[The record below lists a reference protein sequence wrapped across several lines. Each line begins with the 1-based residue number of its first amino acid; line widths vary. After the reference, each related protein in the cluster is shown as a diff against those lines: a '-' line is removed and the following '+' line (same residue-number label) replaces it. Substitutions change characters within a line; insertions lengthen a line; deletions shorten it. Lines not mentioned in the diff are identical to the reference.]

1 MKIPAIPVHRS
12 ILFIILTALS
22 FSDQALAHSY
32 KHVLLL
38 HSYHAGY
45 KWTDDIT
52 AGATSILNRNDGY
65 DLRIEYLDTKRFVSL
80 EYQDFQFNV
89 LKRKYPDNPF
99 DVIFCADNNSLNF
112 VLKHGQK
119 LFPGIPVVFCGIN
132 NFTPELL
139 GGADNVTGINE
150 DVDPQKTIDL
160 MLALHPATKR
170 IVVINDGT
178 ITGKNLNSQ
187 IRAISR
193 RYHDVNWYFPFIYT
207 IDQLQ
212 MQMESLKAGDLV
224 LLGSFSRDFN
234 GGLIE
239 YDEVAALVS
248 SNSKVPTY
256 TLWDFYLGKGVV
268 GGYLASGTYQGEAGA
283 RLVQKIL
290 SGTSAK
296 DLPVVMESPN
306 QYFADFN
313 ALQRFHINSKD
324 FPPGTIFINS
334 PPDFYGEHK
343 GFIWSAITI
352 FSILSILSF
361 FLTITIFRR
370 RRAEAEL
377 KLLTVELEDRVRERT
392 AALTSANESIAE
404 WQQQMDLLIA
414 NLPGMV
420 YRCKND
426 AEWTMLFLSEGVY
439 KLTGYSPQELIGNR
453 DTSYGALID
462 PRDTEYVDRA
472 VAEAIEKKQ
481 QFTLEYR
488 IITKEGQLRWVWEQ
502 GVAVYDE
509 KGEVSHLDGF
519 ISDISER
526 KAFELEQNKLAT
538 AVQQADELVII
549 TNLEGTIEYA
559 NPASERITGYS
570 QQELLGQNPRILKS
584 GKQADAVYEEMWG
597 TLLAGRVWRHQL
609 VNRKKDHTEYVA
621 DVAISPIRNSQG
633 ELTHFVQVQRDIT
646 HQINLEKNLQQAQK
660 LEAMGT
666 LAGGI
671 AHEINTPAQFVTTN
685 LDFLIESFPDLT
697 DFITYC
703 MSVADTDSDDFDQM
717 KEKLSQMQDEKDI
730 DYLLEEFPLAL
741 QQSQEGVSQIS
752 RIVRSMKQFAHPGEE
767 GKSHANLNESL
778 QNTATVCRNE
788 WKYVADLLFH
798 LDENLPLV
806 PCLQSEMN
814 QVFLNI
820 IVNGAHAIES
830 NRKDEEEKGTITITT
845 RTIDDFVEI
854 LISDTGGGIP
864 ENIGQRVFDPFF
876 TTKEVGRGTGQGLA
890 IAHRI
895 VTEKHGG
902 ELYFESEEGVGT
914 TFHIRLPLNP
924 EEQEEGVI

>member
-1 MKIPAIPVHRS
+1 MKIPAIPVHHCM
-12 ILFIILTALS
+12 LFILLAVLS
-22 FSDQALAHSY
+22 FSDQARAHSY

-38 HSYHAGY
+38 HSYHTGY

-52 AGATSILNRNDGY
+52 AGATSILNRKDGY

-112 VLKHGQK
+112 VLKHRQQ

-132 NFTPELL
+132 NFTPGLL
-139 GGADNVTGINE
+139 GGALNVTGINE
-150 DVDPQKTIDL
+150 DVNPQKTIDL

-178 ITGKNLNSQ
+178 VTGKNLNSQ
-187 IRAISR
+187 IWSISR
-193 RYHDVNWYFPFIYT
+193 GYTDVSWYYPFIYT
-207 IDQLQ
+207 IDQLK

-234 GGLIE
+234 GDLIE
-239 YDEVAALVS
+239 YDEVAALVT
-248 SNSKVPTY
+248 SNSSVPTY

-296 DLPVVMESPN
+296 DLPVVMDSPN

-313 ALQRFHINSKD
+313 VLQRFNIDSKI

-334 PPDFYGEHK
+334 PPDFYVEHK
-343 GFIWSAITI
+343 GLIWSAVTI
-352 FSILSILSF
+352 LSILSILSF
-361 FLTITIFRR
+361 FLTITIFHR
-370 RRAEAEL
+370 RRAEAKL
-377 KLLTVELEDRVRERT
+377 KLLTIELEDRVRDRT
-392 AALTSANESIAE
+392 AALTIANESIAE

-426 AEWTMLFLSEGVY
+426 TEWTMLFISEGVY

-488 IITKEGQLRWVWEQ
+488 IITKEGKLRWAWEQ

-509 KGEVSHLDGF
+509 KGEVRHLDGF

-526 KAFELEQNKLAT
+526 KAFELEQSKLAT
-538 AVQQADELVII
+538 AVHQADELVII
-549 TNLEGTIEYA
+549 TDLEGTIEYA
-559 NPASERITGYS
+559 NPASEKITGFS
-570 QQELLGQNPRILKS
+570 QKELLGQNPRILKS
-584 GKQADAVYEEMWG
+584 GKQADRIYEEMWR
-597 TLLAGRVWRHQL
+597 TLLAGQVWRHQM
-609 VNRKKDHTEYVA
+609 VNSKKDHTEYIA

-633 ELTHFVQVQRDIT
+633 ELTHFVGVQRDIT
-646 HQINLEKNLQQAQK
+646 HETNLEKNLQQAQK

-703 MSVADTDSDDFDQM
+703 MSVTDTDPDDFDQM
-717 KEKLSQMQDEKDI
+717 KEKLSEMQDEKDI
-730 DYLLEEFPLAL
+730 DYLMEEFPLAL

-788 WKYVADLLFH
+788 WKYVADLNFDLA
-798 LDENLPLV
+798 ENLPMV

-830 NRKDEEEKGTITITT
+830 NRRDEEEKGTITITT
-845 RTIDDFVEI
+845 RTIDNFAEI

-902 ELYFESEEGVGT
+902 ELFFVSEEGVGT
-914 TFHIRLPLNP
+914 TFHIRLPLKP